1 MRYIKCLFVFTLLC
15 FSRLDTFAQEKTV
28 FIKALASDGGKIK
41 LRWGIRGDQRLDTI
55 PYNADSTLHLIN
67 VWKRY
72 INKGFIIERR
82 RKNST
87 IIERVFT
94 VKPDSLK
101 LANAMIDLPT
111 LPERQSATALKMS
124 VFGKKVEFFPTN
136 TSKITLEK
144 EIKSRLFGTMVA
156 SAISFKA
163 TCYAGLGLVDD
174 TAVPNIIYEYTIS
187 ESSPPDARNLYSA
200 KVEVENVLLIVQSAA
215 NQALAKSARTAS
227 GQRIASVLQAPPV
240 PIAKFGN
247 KKVELKWRWQKPNA
261 FNSHQDLYYGYYMER
276 KLKTATIYKRLN
288 ALPYVSSTSKS
299 DSIVFVDQ
307 DTTKANTELINGNKY
322 EYRLVGK
329 TYFDDE
335 IISLQTVS
343 GTCEDDT
350 RYYPEITKDTLF
362 PITNQV
368 ELKWKYPSTAPVN
381 HFKSFAVGRALKLM
395 ENTVFQ
401 KIPTIGGLLTVDS
414 TIRTAM
420 VSHNVAN
427 STKTA
432 YYVVIG
438 KDKYG
443 KEFYSFPILVQ
454 GVDTLGPATP
464 VNVAAIWNDT
474 TKTAKITWTANTES
488 DLLGYKIFRALPGQK
503 PIAISDTAIN
513 KKTVYID
520 TIKVENLKMAYYVM
534 AFDKQYNPSNLSLP
548 AILKRPDKSPPVK
561 PSFKSNKINQQGQVE
576 HIIIPSPSTDVAKH
590 KLWRLIDTS
599 STVLSTWNAP
609 VTPNTYLD
617 NNIVKGGK
625 VTYIIEAV
633 DSSGN
638 SGRDTIIVNVPSVFI
653 AKPQFTILNS
663 SSSRIDPSIK
673 LNWDY
678 SVSSSLN
685 EVLEIVILKSDM
697 SVDPSGKLSAW
708 KILSGEAREV
718 TDYDINYE
726 RTYKYGVK
734 VVFKDGSVSQWLYT
748 SLTMPTI
755 CGAAKYLDEQGKFE
769 AGSKV
774 VREACSLI
782 RLLPGFHAKQNSF
795 FRGVIK
801 PK

>member
-1 MRYIKCLFVFTLLC
+1 MKYIKIYIF
-15 FSRLDTFAQEKTV
+15 FSFLYLIHSISFAQDKTV
-28 FIKALASDGGKIK
+28 VIKAVASDGGKIK
-41 LRWGIRGDQRLDTI
+41 LRWVVRGDERLDTI
-55 PYNADSTLHLIN
+55 PYNSDSTRHIIN
-67 VWKRY
+67 VWSRY
-72 INKGFIIERR
+72 VKSGFLIERR
-82 RKNST
+82 RKNSSVV
-87 IIERVFT
+87 EKVFT

-101 LANAMIDLPT
+101 LANGMVYLPT
-111 LPERQSATALKMS
+111 LPEKKSCEAMKTGIY
-124 VFGKKVEFFPTN
+124 GKKSDLYPTN
-136 TSKITLEK
+136 TDKVTLE
-144 EIKSRLFGTMVA
+144 EEVKSRLFGTLVA

-187 ESSPPDARNLYSA
+187 ESSPPDARNFYSA
-200 KVEVENVLLIVQSAA
+200 KVEVENVLLIVQSAP

-276 KLKTATIYKRLN
+276 KLKTATTYNRLN

-299 DSIVFVDQ
+299 DTIVFVDQ

-343 GTCEDDT
+343 GTCDDDT

-381 HFKSFAVGRALKLM
+381 HFKSFAIGRALKLM

-401 KIPTIGGLLTVDS
+401 KIPTIAGLLSVDS
-414 TIRTAM
+414 TIRSAT

-464 VNVAAIWNDT
+464 INVAAVWNDT

-513 KKTVYID
+513 KKTIYID
-520 TIKVENLKMAYYVM
+520 SIKVENLKMAYYVM

-576 HIIIPSPSTDVAKH
+576 HIIIPSPSIDVANH
-590 KLWRLIDTS
+590 KLWRLIDTT
-599 STVLSTWNAP
+599 STLLSTWNPP

-678 SVSSSLN
+678 TVSSALN
-685 EVLEIVILKSDM
+685 EVLEIVVLKSDM
-697 SVDPSGKLSAW
+697 SIDPTGKLSAW

-748 SLTMPTI
+748 TLTMPTI

-774 VREACSLI
+774 VKEACSLI

-795 FRGVIK
+795 FRAFIK